1 MLKPVRGALLQHLEN
16 LDPHMLTAEAMLVV
30 WKWSSTHSISSAS
43 RQSRARGMSLLSLAA
58 SGHGTVLNPNT
69 PQQSIERLQR

>member
-30 WKWSSTHSISSAS
+30 RKWSSTHSISSAS
-43 RQSRARGMSLLSLAA
+43 RQRRARGMS
-58 SGHGTVLNPNT
+58 
-69 PQQSIERLQR
+69 